1 MQYIWKCRQSRRQ
14 QIKVNEKKWIDQNQT
29 DLHSSGLLHYT
40 ALCLVASLLADV
52 SGYGQW
58 SILWLATVIP
68 KIFHVQLLVK

>member
-1 MQYIWKCRQSRRQ
+1 MQYIWKCRQIRRQ

-29 DLHSSGLLHYT
+29 DLHSSGLLLFT
-40 ALCLVASLLADV
+40 VTASLLADV